1 MEKPVSPSSL
11 QKIRSEIDAVDEAM
25 LKLLARRFAAI
36 DLIKEWKRQ
45 DPARAA
51 SPVRPAREAEILRR
65 LQVLNQGTVP
75 VDLVVR
81 LWRSIIAAATR
92 EQGEIKVHVAQEVVR
107 DPALRDAVRD
117 HFGFLEVAEQAS
129 AERVTER
136 LAREPQDIGV
146 VATISSWI
154 EPLLRHRAV
163 RVMGT
168 LPLLRSKRKAP
179 LLLILGQARPEPT
192 GDDETLI
199 AIPVGHK
206 ASGDFLW
213 QADAGGFTCL
223 AVEGFLDDPQPH
235 HGAEAR
241 ILGRSPCPLAAAP

>member
-45 DPARAA
+45 DPTKSA

-65 LQVLNQGTVP
+65 LLALNQGPVP
-75 VDLVVR
+75 SDLVVR

-92 EQGEIKVHVAQEVVR
+92 EQGEITVHVAKEAAQ
-107 DPALRDAVRD
+107 DQALRDAARD
-117 HFGFLEVAEQAS
+117 HFGFLAFEEQAG
-129 AERVTER
+129 ADQLTKR
-136 LAREPQDIGV
+136 LADEPQDIGV
-146 VATISSWI
+146 VSTRSGWI

-168 LPLLRSKRKAP
+168 LPLLRSKREAP

-199 AIPVGHK
+199 AIG
-206 ASGDFLW
+206 AGSRGSGDFLW
-213 QADAGGFTCL
+213 QANAGYFTCV

-235 HGAEAR
+235 HGAAAR
-241 ILGRSPCPLAAAP
+241 ILGRSPCPLAAPS